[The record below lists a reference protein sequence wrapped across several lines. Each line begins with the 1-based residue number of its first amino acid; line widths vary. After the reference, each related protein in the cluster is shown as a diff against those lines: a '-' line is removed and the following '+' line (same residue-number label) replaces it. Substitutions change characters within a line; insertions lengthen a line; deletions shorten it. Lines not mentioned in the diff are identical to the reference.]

1 MDAIKPGIAEAC
13 GKLSPDGGEAAA
25 RAILT
30 TDLVPKTAELEIE
43 LAGTTVR
50 LGGMCKGSG
59 KIHPNMA
66 TKPAYITT
74 HAAVQPGLMGE
85 LVKSLADRSFT
96 PGTVARASAPDAT

>member
-1 MDAIKPGIAEAC
+1 MGRYLQMDAIKTGIAEAC

-30 TDLVPKTAELEIE
+30 TDLVPKTAELEIQ

-59 KIHPNMA
+59 MIHPNMA
-66 TKPAYITT
+66 TMLAYITT
-74 HAAVQPGLMGE
+74 DPAVEPGLTRE
-85 LVKSLADRSFT
+85 PVKSISDRT
-96 PGTVARASAPDAT
+96 PTSLPVD